1 MSTAQSCRY
10 LLAAGV
16 AFVGIGMLME
26 GIVLTGVFFLAA
38 AVLLLPILYQAL
50 YIDSKE
56 VQLLSPTVFL
66 VVAIFSLAMDIV
78 VPTPYTIPPQ
88 VVYSDTVAQTSASAS
103 TTTKPTTATTTT
115 VTVTVTATQT
125 PSAVATEAS
134 THVVTTQ
141 TTVTQTTVGTV
152 STVYRTPS
160 GKRYHYDA
168 DCGGENSY
176 EVSLEEAESAGLTP
190 CKKCAGG

>member
-1 MSTAQSCRY
+1 MSTARSCRY

-16 AFVGIGMLME
+16 AFVGVGMLME
-26 GIVLTGVFFLAA
+26 GVVLTGVFFLTAA
-38 AVLLLPILYQAL
+38 LLLLPILYQIL
-50 YIDSKE
+50 YIESKE

-66 VVAIFSLAMDIV
+66 IVAVFSLAMYIV
-78 VPTPYTIPPQ
+78 IPNPYTIPPR
-88 VVYSDTVAQTSASAS
+88 VVYGDTTAQTTSVL
-103 TTTKPTTATTTT
+103 TTAKPTTTT
-115 VTVTVTATQT
+115 VTTTTSMTVTATQT
-125 PSAVATEAS
+125 PVLVTEVS

-141 TTVTQTTVGTV
+141 TTVGAVL
-152 STVYRTPS
+152 TVYRTPS

-176 EVSLEEAESAGLTP
+176 EVSLEDAESAGLTP